1 MATNTVSFQPRYE
14 LQYRP
19 NPQDENERKWYA
31 KAISNGTIDTEALA
45 KTISARCTVTRHD
58 VRAVLSAFQETIVE
72 YLKMGCAVK
81 LDDLGYFRLEVKSK
95 GSLTADKFTSALIHN
110 TMLRFK
116 PSDNLST
123 EVKALTEQWT
133 SNGVADTKVCQEQYA
148 RENPK
153 P

>member
-1 MATNTVSFQPRYE
+1 MATSISFQPRYE

-19 NPQDENERKWYA
+19 NPQDPTEKKWYA

-58 VRAVLSAFQETIVE
+58 VRAVLSAFQETIIE

-95 GSLTADKFTSALIHN
+95 GTASASDFTAGQIHN

-133 SNGVADTKVCQEQYA
+133 ASGIADTAKSQEQYA
-148 RENPK
+148 KEQK
-153 P
+153 A

>member
-1 MATNTVSFQPRYE
+1 MATSTTSFQPRYE

-19 NPQDENERKWYA
+19 NPQNRDEKKWYA
-31 KAISNGTIDTEALA
+31 KAISNGTIDTEAMA

-81 LDDLGYFRLEVKSK
+81 LDDLGYLRLEIKSK
-95 GSLTADKFTSALIHN
+95 GSEKAAEFTSALIHN
-110 TMLRFK
+110 TLLRFK
-116 PSDNLST
+116 PTDRLAS

-133 SNGVADTKVCQEQYA
+133 SNGVADTELSRAQA
-148 RENPK
+148 LREK
-153 P
+153 E